1 MNRWRPNMCV
11 DARSRRLFRAAL
23 GAAQLREL
31 LLVWPDRHD
40 FFVSGGVMLQPEITY
55 EYIGASNNIVTASV
69 VTVLLALH
77 ALAASGLLLGLWPRS
92 CAIISFALQLWR
104 IHQNDEVACT
114 DSNLLAMGA
123 IWAALMRY
131 SALGKE
137 PARVDIASLGPVV
150 MLSCMYAASAQLSS
164 ASGSDPNGPFARCHH
179 PVDGAGPPSSSQDAG
194 DGGSSARNPVSGS
207 SSVSQ
212 MCAPPNTFF

>member
-1 MNRWRPNMCV
+1 MPTTSRSVKLLNPGFGVCLSRSVGGIKCAQVRSRRAMNRWRPNMCV

-77 ALAASGLLLGLWPRS
+77 ALAASGLLLGFWPRS
-92 CAIISFALQLWR
+92 CAIISFALQFWR
-104 IHQNDEVACT
+104 IHQNDEV
-114 DSNLLAMGA
+114 
-123 IWAALMRY
+123 
-131 SALGKE
+131 
-137 PARVDIASLGPVV
+137 PAPTLIS
-150 MLSCMYAASAQLSS
+150 
-164 ASGSDPNGPFARCHH
+164 
-179 PVDGAGPPSSSQDAG
+179 
-194 DGGSSARNPVSGS
+194 
-207 SSVSQ
+207 
-212 MCAPPNTFF
+212 